1 MNELNDVTRNQAM
14 RALVASSEAHEAGV
28 QVVYGTL
35 GGQPFPWL
43 LDSAVDLVRNGM
55 DFVHIIWD
63 DPDVKGEHVLLLLDD
78 DYDEIYRFE
87 TVDPF
92 ELSRPPAQPHDQ
104 PHDKVAS
111 PFGRRAHLR
120 VVRPAS

>member
-14 RALVASSEAHEAGV
+14 RALVASSVEKAGV
-28 QVVYGTL
+28 QVVPGTL
-35 GGQPFPWL
+35 GGLPFPWL
-43 LDSAVDLVRNGM
+43 LSAAIDLVRHGE

-63 DPDVKGEHVLLLLDD
+63 DPDVAGEHVLLLLDD
-78 DYDEIYRFE
+78 DYDEIYRFH

-92 ELSRPPAQPHDQ
+92 KSAQAEPPTE
-104 PHDKVAS
+104 VVT